1 MPEETLAETE
11 SEQLPPT
18 LESAR
23 AQVDPEPRTTSGAD
37 LEAAPEE
44 TPGDVMTSEEL
55 DEARANEVAYS
66 WEASEYVHHHK
77 GMGWYLGLLGLLAV
91 LVAAAVLLKLWLTIG
106 AFLVM
111 ALAIVVYARRPPRT
125 LLYELSQKGIM
136 IDGKEY
142 PYAEFRSF
150 GVLKDLEWHT
160 IDLEPVR
167 RFNPRMS
174 ILFDNDDFDAIVGHL
189 ELHLPRT
196 DRNPDVIERLSRTL
210 RF

>member
-1 MPEETLAETE
+1 MPEETPVETE

-18 LESAR
+18 LESASE
-23 AQVDPEPRTTSGAD
+23 QVDPEAETMPDAAA
-37 LEAAPEE
+37 EAPAEE
-44 TPGDVMTSEEL
+44 ASGDVMTPEEL
-55 DEARANEVAYS
+55 DEARASEVAYS

-77 GMGWYLGLLGLLAV
+77 GMGWYLGLLGLLVV
-91 LVAAAVLLKLWLTIG
+91 LVAVAVLLKLWLTIG
-106 AFLVM
+106 AFLAM

-125 LLYELSQKGIM
+125 LLYELSQKGIK

-142 PYAEFRSF
+142 PYSEFRSF

-196 DRNPDVIERLSRTL
+196 DRNPDVIERLTRTL

>member
-196 DRNPDVIERLSRTL
+196 DRNPDVIERLTRTL